1 MAPLWLVQQ
10 SLHGLTTYFGLADRD
25 GGGSLVR
32 NLPAVLDRG
41 RSGEGSPVTPE
52 LAIADAGFD
61 LDFFE
66 DGLTF
71 VSSRLIDAM
80 DLPAGVVE
88 AGAVDD
94 RTCAEAV
101 RRMRYRTLE
110 LRIRAD
116 LIDPDASDGSVVEW
130 TDENGAVRSEWMT
143 ATPEPNRPTPQV
155 RWRDGF
161 VPPADLFL
169 IEGSPWRVATDALAA
184 RVAAIGA
191 VGIDFVDP
199 IASAAT
205 GDLVVTRP

>member
-32 NLPAVLDRG
+32 NLPTVLDRA
-41 RSGEGSPVTPE
+41 RSGERPPVVPE

-71 VSSRLIDAM
+71 ASDRLIEAM
-80 DLPAGVVE
+80 GLPAGVVE
-88 AGAVDD
+88 MGEVDD
-94 RTCAEAV
+94 RACTASV
-101 RRMRYRTLE
+101 RRMGYRTLE
-110 LRIRAD
+110 LRVRAD
-116 LIDPDASDGSVVEW
+116 LIDRERSDGSVVEW
-130 TDENGAVRSEWMT
+130 TDEHGSVRSEWMT
-143 ATPEPNRPTPQV
+143 ATPEPNRPTPRV
-155 RWRDGF
+155 RWRDKF
-161 VPPADLFL
+161 EPPADLFL

-184 RVAAIGA
+184 RVAAIDA

-205 GDLVVTRP
+205 GDLVVRRS